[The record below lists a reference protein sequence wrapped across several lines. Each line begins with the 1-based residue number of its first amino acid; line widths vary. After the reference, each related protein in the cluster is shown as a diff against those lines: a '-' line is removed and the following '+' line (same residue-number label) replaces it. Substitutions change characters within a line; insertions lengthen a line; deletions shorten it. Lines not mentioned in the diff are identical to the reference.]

1 MTGSPRRVLV
11 GPECRPTRKTLDP
24 TAWFVLEELVMNADV
39 GSSQVTVLVPA
50 SVRALATEL
59 GLSKDTVAAAL
70 RRLASAGIV
79 QRVDQRNG
87 SGRFGGSIYLV
98 DLAAIGMEPCPPADP
113 RATPSDTATSRPA
126 DLQAPA
132 PDATATSAA
141 LTRRS
146 RRPLPSAQLSL
157 LDTAPDTP

>member
-1 MTGSPRRVLV
+1 VLV

-24 TAWFVLEELVMNADV
+24 TAWFVLEELVMNADL
-39 GSSQVTVLVPA
+39 GTSEVTVLVPA

-70 RRLASAGIV
+70 RRLANAGIV
-79 QRVDQRNG
+79 QRVDQRNDT
-87 SGRFGGSIYLV
+87 SGRFGRSTYLV
-98 DLAAIGMEPCPPADP
+98 DLAAIGMEPLPPADP
-113 RATPSDTATSRPA
+113 RPTPSDTATSRPA

-132 PDATATSAA
+132 PDTTSTSAA
-141 LTRRS
+141 PTRRP
-146 RRPLPSAQLSL
+146 RRPPPSAQLSL